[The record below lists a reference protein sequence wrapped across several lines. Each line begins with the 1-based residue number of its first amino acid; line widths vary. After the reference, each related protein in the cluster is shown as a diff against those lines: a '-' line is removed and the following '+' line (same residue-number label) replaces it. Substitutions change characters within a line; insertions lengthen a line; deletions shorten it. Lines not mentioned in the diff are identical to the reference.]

1 MTRSTTASDGAVLRL
16 RVQPRAARSAIVG
29 WRVDGTLALRVTA
42 PPVEGAANAAV
53 CSVLAEALGVP
64 TTAVVLAHGVRSRDK
79 VVRVAGLTLD
89 EVKARL
95 ASKSGDGAA
104 RAGRAGQRT

>member
-1 MTRSTTASDGAVLRL
+1 
-16 RVQPRAARSAIVG
+16 
-29 WRVDGTLALRVTA
+29 VDGTLALRVTA

-64 TTAVVLAHGVRSRDK
+64 TTAVVLAHGARGRDK
-79 VVRVAGLTLD
+79 LVRVAGLTLD

-104 RAGRAGQRT
+104 RAGRAGQRR